1 MDESA
6 ARSPLDE
13 ARDLMRRAWRLRY
26 TTMTS
31 PPADRA
37 ELDKAVGR
45 VRRYLAEAVTLCRA
59 SGADGVLA
67 EALGK
72 LGHVEEDAGRGEA
85 ALACYD
91 EAVQAARRADRPLL
105 LAHAVR
111 HLGDVHRKAE
121 RLAAAEACYAE
132 ALALYGG
139 QGDAPALDHANALRP
154 MAILKETQGQVD
166 DAKALWRR
174 ARTLYGSVGVEA
186 GVDEC
191 AEHLARLG

>member
-1 MDESA
+1 MDTPV
-6 ARSPLDE
+6 ARSPLEE
-13 ARDLMRRAWRLRY
+13 ARELVRRAWRLRY

-37 ELDKAVGR
+37 ELNEAVGR
-45 VRRYLAEAVTLCRA
+45 VRRHLCEAVSLCRA
-59 SGADGVLA
+59 SGANSELA

-85 ALACYD
+85 ALACYE

-111 HLGDVHRKAE
+111 HLGDAHRKAE
-121 RLAAAEACYAE
+121 RLAAAETCYAE

-139 QGDAPALDHANALRP
+139 QGDPPALDHANALRP

-174 ARTLYGSVGVEA
+174 ARTLYGSVGIEA

-191 AEHLARLG
+191 TEHLTRLG

>member
-1 MDESA
+1 MDTSA

-13 ARDLMRRAWRLRY
+13 ARDLVRRAWRLRY

-31 PPADRA
+31 PPADRT
-37 ELDKAVGR
+37 ELDEAVGR
-45 VRRYLAEAVTLCRA
+45 VRRYLSEAVSLCRA

-85 ALACYD
+85 ALACYE

-111 HLGDVHRKAE
+111 HLG
-121 RLAAAEACYAE
+121 
-132 ALALYGG
+132 
-139 QGDAPALDHANALRP
+139 
-154 MAILKETQGQVD
+154 

-191 AEHLARLG
+191 TEHLARLG